1 MKKILFVMPGDGSIP
16 SVKKGGAVATLVEH
30 LLEKNEKEKKYQISI
45 TSNYTKESYEAS
57 QKYFYSKFI
66 YIKRKKIVVK
76 FLGILS
82 KILFKVNKKLWN
94 KFNLNDLD
102 YLVPI
107 NKILKKERYDVVI
120 LENRSKYIN
129 NLTNLRNEK
138 VILHIHNDY
147 LSKNDIRNKELAN
160 KYSKVWTVSNYIK
173 ENTYAPNCNKDN
185 IKVFFNCID
194 TEFFNKN
201 LYIEDRK
208 KIREKYNIKDEDIV
222 YVFSG
227 RLDKIKGVRELIEAF
242 SMLEYKNVKL
252 LILGAYDYGKKNKN
266 DFVINLEKMVSK
278 IQDKVV
284 FTGFIDRNDIPK
296 FLGATDI
303 AIVPSIWE
311 DPCPLTVF
319 EAQASGL
326 PLITTNKGGIP
337 EIVDKN
343 IVEVLEVDNNFTL
356 SLKEK
361 MEFLYLNPQERKKR
375 GAAGREHVK
384 KYNLDYYW
392 EQFEE
397 LIENE

>member
-1 MKKILFVMPGDGSIP
+1 MKKILFIMSGNGSLP
-16 SVKKGGAVATLVEH
+16 SVKNGGAVATLVEY
-30 LLEKNEKEKKYQISI
+30 LLERNEKEKKYNIEVIS
-45 TSNYTKESYEAS
+45 TYSEESYKTS
-57 QKYFYSKFI
+57 LRYKYSKFTYIRRKNFLINILKI
-66 YIKRKKIVVK
+66 Y
-76 FLGILS
+76 S
-82 KILFKVNKKLWN
+82 KVLLKLNGKLLN
-94 KFNLNDLD
+94 KFNFSLFD
-102 YLVPI
+102 YLKKV
-107 NKILKKERYDVVI
+107 NGILKKQNYDIVI
-120 LENRSKYIN
+120 IENMSTYISSLN
-129 NLTNLRNEK
+129 NLRDKK
-138 VILHIHNDY
+138 VILHLHNDY
-147 LSKNDIRNKELAN
+147 LSKNDIRNEKLAN

-173 ENTYAPNCNKDN
+173 ENTYAPNCNKNN

-201 LYIEDRK
+201 LYVEDRK
-208 KIREKYNIKDEDIV
+208 KIREKYNIKAEDIV

-227 RLDKIKGVRELIEAF
+227 RLDKTKGVRELIEAF
-242 SMLEYKNVKL
+242 SMLEYKNIKL

-284 FTGFIDRNDIPK
+284 FTGFIDKNDVPK
-296 FLGATDI
+296 FLGAADI

-311 DPCPLTVF
+311 EPSGLVIL

-337 EIVDKN
+337 EIVNKN
-343 IVEVLEVDNNFTL
+343 IVEVLKVDNNFTL